1 MSNSLDISER
11 AERLKGRTLQTMRD
25 FLRRYDVPR
34 DLEKNVMQWID
45 FDVGHKITH
54 TGNQMYVVCA
64 CVVCCVCLCKYSS
77 GCENVILCV
86 CARLC
91 I

>member
-1 MSNSLDISER
+1 VSASLVTKYPEFGAHTNLLDMSNSLDISER
-11 AERLKGRTLQTMRD
+11 AERLKGRTLQAMRD

-54 TGNQMYVVCA
+54 TGN
-64 CVVCCVCLCKYSS
+64 LCM
-77 GCENVILCV
+77 LCV
-86 CARLC
+86 LV
-91 I
+91 